1 MTDDQTAPGA
11 TPQAAQDEMSLPLIL
26 RAQYTRDLSFEN
38 PNPIAAFTLDAENQP
53 GISVNV
59 QAKAQDLGER
69 NFEVVLDIR
78 VDAKMKDEPLFI
90 AELSY
95 GGIVTIGTVVADEDL
110 SHFIM
115 VETPHLLF
123 PFARNIIADMVRNGN
138 YPPFLMPPVNF
149 AALFQQQQNQQ
160 NAAAT
165 QH

>member
-1 MTDDQTAPGA
+1 MTDNQTG
-11 TPQAAQDEMSLPLIL
+11 QDEMSLPLIL

-38 PNPIAAFTLDAENQP
+38 PNPIAAFTLDGQNQA

-69 NFEVVLDIR
+69 NYEVVLDIR
-78 VDAKMKDEPLFI
+78 VDAKLKDDALFI

-95 GGIVTIGTVVADEDL
+95 GGIVTIGTVVADEDIN
-110 SHFIM
+110 HFIM

-123 PFARNIIADMVRNGN
+123 PFARQIISDMVRNGN

-149 AALFQQQQNQQ
+149 AALFEQQQKQQ
-160 NAAAT
+160 KPEDT
-165 QH
+165 KH